1 MKAATPLEDHRPRV
15 PNLTCLG
22 EMRMADEKGAPRAR
36 SRVRCEQLLDAASR
50 CFRRDGFHGAS
61 IAEISK
67 EAGMSAGHIY
77 HFFANKEAIIAAIVN
92 RQVEHW
98 INLIAQ
104 FEQADDVFAAMS
116 ERVATGVDE
125 RMAEEYVGL
134 WLEILAEG
142 ARNPRVGAVLRE
154 ADARVRAIL
163 THVIDV
169 ALEARGPRPPAVD
182 AATTEVVLAMFEGI
196 TNRAVLN
203 PGFDRREAARALETA
218 LGAVLAM

>member
-1 MKAATPLEDHRPRV
+1 
-15 PNLTCLG
+15 
-22 EMRMADEKGAPRAR
+22 MADDKLAQRDRSRAR
-36 SRVRCEQLLDAASR
+36 YEQVLDAASL

-67 EAGMSAGHIY
+67 HAGMSAGHIY

-92 RQVEHW
+92 RQVEYW

-104 FEQADDVFAAMS
+104 FEQADDVFGAMT
-116 ERVATGVDE
+116 ERVATGVNE
-125 RMAEEYVGL
+125 RVAEEFVGL

-163 THVIDV
+163 THVIEV
-169 ALEARGPRPPAVD
+169 ALEARGQRTPAVE
-182 AATTEVVLAMFEGI
+182 AAAIEVVMAMFEGI

-203 PGFDRREAARALETA
+203 PGFDRNEAARVLEAALV
-218 LGAVLAM
+218 AVLAI